1 MSSATVPNPA
11 NGSFPSRSSRLSTGC
26 QHQLILKNTNLIQQI
41 KCLTMLVSFL
51 ETQFFLVHEMSN
63 YLEIDRVQ
71 SAFHNECRLQMRR
84 VDIFGWI
91 FPVTLASLI
100 SRSPIFAWKRTNPLC
115 GIYNVCHHMCQH
127 SNIFCV
133 GAHLWRNC
141 WRYIAFVDCIPN
153 SCCQARRK
161 NGIDTPLAL
170 IVVLLRVSVDHLGVD
185 QHPRQAR
192 AEGDQG
198 VKRADCCQAR
208 LPRLCWSDLI
218 LLCWRIFGDIF
229 STGGCNGCLNL
240 DNPSNFG
247 LEDLVDELETL
258 YQDEGY
264 SSLIS
269 RWTLIYIEAYNLT
282 QPCTKQ
288 GRFLGACWHCC
299 RWQGHRE
306 RQRGLR
312 LRRLRRSRLWPHFPM
327 GTSSRCSGHRRF

>member
-1 MSSATVPNPA
+1 MFS
-11 NGSFPSRSSRLSTGC
+11 GKSRQLNSR
-26 QHQLILKNTNLIQQI
+26 IWR
-41 KCLTMLVSFL
+41 M
-51 ETQFFLVHEMSN
+51 
-63 YLEIDRVQ
+63 
-71 SAFHNECRLQMRR
+71 
-84 VDIFGWI
+84 W
-91 FPVTLASLI
+91 
-100 SRSPIFAWKRTNPLC
+100 WPLD
-115 GIYNVCHHMCQH
+115 H
-127 SNIFCV
+127 
-133 GAHLWRNC
+133 
-141 WRYIAFVDCIPN
+141 
-153 SCCQARRK
+153 
-161 NGIDTPLAL
+161 GIDPPLAL

-185 QHPRQAR
+185 QHPHEAR
-192 AEGDQG
+192 AEGDQRL
-198 VKRADCCQAR
+198 KRADCCQAR

-288 GRFLGACWHCC
+288 GRFLGACWHRC

-327 GTSSRCSGHRRF
+327 GTSSRCSGIRSLKWTNLWLYRIAVPHLTQRMMWAFPAAYWTIRGSWTSLLKVTLNCLESKQAKNIIFLPQSLALMRTRPLHCWEHIRLVRLAKKQKKGNLGFVAWSGM